1 MGAKGGIKRLMSKRK
16 TEVVKANQ
24 KLLDRYIV
32 HCKNKGLTHESIK
45 AICNNDL
52 RVFLKFIGDKKLS
65 KISHHDIGDFL
76 IYCSEERKNGVEAV
90 SRKFSSLSQ
99 FFKVLVNQEVKG
111 ITRNPMDK
119 LDKPK
124 KRKKVRPYL
133 TYEEYE
139 KLIEHVDK
147 NNDLRGAALISLVF
161 SSGCRLSEVHQL
173 NRDTLNFNTRRFK
186 VLGKGEKERIC
197 FFSEDA
203 KNRIIKYLNIRE
215 DNLKALFISRENR
228 RWSKKSIQ
236 DYVKKL
242 GIEAGIPKNV
252 HPHLFRHGRAMYL
265 LKQGVALEV
274 IQRLLGH
281 ESIATTQIYAHME
294 TDAVQK
300 VIDAVEAA

>member
-1 MGAKGGIKRLMSKRK
+1 MGKKKNDATK
-16 TEVVKANQ
+16 ENQ

-32 HCKNKGLTHESIK
+32 HCKNKGLTQESIR
-45 AICNNDL
+45 AICQNDL
-52 RVFLKFIGDKKLS
+52 RVFLEFIGDKKLS
-65 KISHHDIGDFL
+65 KVTHHDIEDFL
-76 IYCSEERKNGVEAV
+76 IYCSEVRKNGVEAI
-90 SRKFSSLSQ
+90 SRKFSSISQ
-99 FFKVLVNQEVKG
+99 FFKVLVNQEAKG
-111 ITRNPMDK
+111 ITRNPLDK

-139 KLIEHVDK
+139 KLIEYVDEE
-147 NNDLRGAALISLVF
+147 NDLRGAALISLMF
-161 SSGCRLSEVHQL
+161 SSGCRLSEIHQL
-173 NRDTLNFNTRRFK
+173 NIDSLNFSTRRFK

-203 KNRIIKYLNIRE
+203 KNRIQKYLDSRE
-215 DNLKALFISRENR
+215 DVLKALFVSRENR

-242 GIEAGIPKNV
+242 GIESGIQKNV